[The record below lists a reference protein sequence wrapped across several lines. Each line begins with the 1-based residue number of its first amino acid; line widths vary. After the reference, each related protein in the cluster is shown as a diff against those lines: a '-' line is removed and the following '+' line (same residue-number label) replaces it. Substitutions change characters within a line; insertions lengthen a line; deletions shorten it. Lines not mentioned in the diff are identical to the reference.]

1 MAVPTL
7 SKKERE
13 TCEFYLSNGILC
25 AQVFEGEKV
34 EQPSDLTLK
43 IYIAQNPER
52 LRELL
57 RAKGFGETVRQRI
70 EESMARYSLLKQ
82 EQNEKL
88 PRAEQHPL
96 YRVQHDSHFQGGME
110 FDPKTIPQSLPGSK
124 KKS

>member
-1 MAVPTL
+1 MIPKLT
-7 SKKERE
+7 KKEVE
-13 TCEFYLSNGILC
+13 ACEYYLSNGVLC

-57 RAKGFGETVRQRI
+57 RAKGFGEIVRQRI
-70 EESMARYSLLKQ
+70 EESMARYSQLKQ

-96 YRVQHDSHFQGGME
+96 YRVQHDSRFQGAIRPNVQ
-110 FDPKTIPQSLPGSK
+110 PKAVPPERKSK
-124 KKS
+124 S